1 MLAPIKAM
9 LIVFKGL
16 SDGHF
21 SCLAFLALRLQ
32 TFVRFRSYIKQY
44 LLLRSSEGPQNPIW
58 YTSKYSILQ
67 HRTNYPL

>member
-1 MLAPIKAM
+1 MLAPIKAL

-32 TFVRFRSYIKQY
+32 TLFRFRSYIKQFY
-44 LLLRSSEGPQNPIW
+44 YFGVQKVLKSHLVHIKVQLLSAPR
-58 YTSKYSILQ
+58 
-67 HRTNYPL
+67 